1 MTPHPPLAPMP
12 GRIDPPRRA
21 VTRFLIPFID
31 VLILLFCIFLLM
43 PFVSRPDAGPP
54 DPDAVDAGATGPRSP
69 DDLRQ
74 QVLDLQ
80 LKLEQARQEAAALRK
95 EAANPANRL
104 SVRVLEIDPA
114 SGKLFA
120 FDPEAAD
127 PRVEVAAQADA
138 QRLIDQ
144 QKRVAGGKDVFF
156 LILYPR
162 QPSGF
167 PTQPQVD
174 TYRRWFQAVP
184 FGFDNP
190 WANAHF

>member
-1 MTPHPPLAPMP
+1 MP
-12 GRIDPPRRA
+12 GGIPPPRRA
-21 VTRFLIPFID
+21 VTRFFVPLID

-43 PFVSRPDAGPP
+43 PFVSRPDDAAP
-54 DPDAVDAGATGPRSP
+54 DPDAAGPTGTAEPRAP
-69 DDLRQ
+69 EDLRQ

-80 LKLEQARQEAAALRK
+80 LKLEQARQESAALRR

-120 FDPEAAD
+120 FDPEATD
-127 PRVEVAAQADA
+127 LRTEVAAQADA

-144 QKRVAGGKDVFF
+144 QKRVAGGKEVFF

-162 QPSGF
+162 RPSGF

-174 TYRRWFQAVP
+174 AYRRWFQSVP
-184 FGFDNP
+184 SGFDNP
-190 WANAHF
+190 WATQ